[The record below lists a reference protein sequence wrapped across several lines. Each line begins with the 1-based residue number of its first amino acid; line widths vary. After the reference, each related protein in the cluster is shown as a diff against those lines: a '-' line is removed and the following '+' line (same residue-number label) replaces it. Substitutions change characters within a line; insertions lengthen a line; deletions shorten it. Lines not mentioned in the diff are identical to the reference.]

1 MSLNLG
7 LESLG
12 IVTDD
17 VSLESVYQAEAEFSD
32 AQLSL
37 ERACFIV
44 ATEARNIANYNEVI
58 SSLQRHSSQECVE
71 FAQDLLGTASLE
83 KIAEL
88 PGTPAK
94 KTFGEKAKGAWEA
107 FKNFVMTCYNFIKKW
122 TGKLLTKLHI
132 ISERGFSGE
141 MKVHYTKTQLDEF
154 AGISVAGSVDPAM
167 RRKPEIEAFLKL
179 GWLAKKAEKS
189 TLKMEEADAYVKSL
203 QNAQAKLWNVLR
215 SLGESAHLGLK
226 EKNTKDGR
234 VFTTDQNFVAWF
246 VGLVKRLKPFQKNI
260 MADFSALM
268 KRAGATASV
277 TAGDLSKIAK
287 KTKDGETIS
296 ASKVAKAYGGEKE
309 NGY

>member
-17 VSLESVYQAEAEFSD
+17 VSYESVLQAEIAFSD
-32 AQLSL
+32 AQISF
-37 ERACFIV
+37 EHACFQI
-44 ATEARNIANYNEVI
+44 ATEARNVSNFNEI
-58 SSLQRHSSQECVE
+58 IDSLQRHSSQECVA
-71 FAQDLLGTASLE
+71 FAQELLGTASLE
-83 KIAEL
+83 KIEDL

-141 MKVHYTKTQLDEF
+141 MKVHYTKAQLDEF
-154 AGISVAGSVDPAM
+154 AGVSYADSVDPAM

-189 TLKMEEADAYVKSL
+189 TLKMADADEYIKSL
-203 QNAQAKLWNVLR
+203 QSAQTKLWNVLR

-226 EKNTKDGR
+226 DKKTKDGR
-234 VFTTDQNFVAWF
+234 VFTADQNFIAWF

-260 MADFSALM
+260 MADFNALM
-268 KRAGATASV
+268 KRAGATAGV
-277 TAGDLSKIAK
+277 TAGDLGKIAK
-287 KTKDGETIS
+287 KTKDGETI
-296 ASKVAKAYGGEKE
+296 AESKVAKAYGGTKE